1 MDESRRTNR
10 RKSYFKGLRQVSL
23 PLSVLC
29 CSPGFLL
36 GHIALS
42 NSKMAFCSWEPTY
55 YSLSSS
61 REEKRRASLQLA
73 SGLTLTGVAWAFCLL
88 GLIPSSSRYRQPWT
102 ICPSLESERCIH
114 PAFIDCIH
122 FRTFIKEHW
131 QVKIHQD
138 QNRQTKNRTPWPPWT
153 YKWEHIQV
161 LDAKV

>member
-1 MDESRRTNR
+1 MVESRRANR

-23 PLSVLC
+23 PISVLC

-61 REEKRRASLQLA
+61 REEKSLSPASQWA
-73 SGLTLTGVAWAFCLL
+73 DSHWCGLSLLPPWAYPFFQQMQAAL
-88 GLIPSSSRYRQPWT
+88 GYLS
-102 ICPSLESERCIH
+102 SLESERCIH
-114 PAFIDCIH
+114 LAFIDCIH
-122 FRTFIKEHW
+122 CRTFIKEHW

-138 QNRQTKNRTPWPPWT
+138 QNRQTKNRTPWPP
-153 YKWEHIQV
+153 
-161 LDAKV
+161 

>member
-23 PLSVLC
+23 PLSLC

-36 GHIALS
+36 GLIALS

-102 ICPSLESERCIH
+102 ICPFLESERCIH